1 MPKLLETETIWGS
14 SDAPDR
20 TSGGI
25 PVSGEVVSMTA
36 VSMAHGPGASALKTW
51 SLRQHDDS
59 RRRLV
64 HVAACRPQRE
74 HLQHNF
80 NVVPQVAEFTQGVV

>member
-1 MPKLLETETIWGS
+1 
-14 SDAPDR
+14 
-20 TSGGI
+20 
-25 PVSGEVVSMTA
+25 MTA
-36 VSMAHGPGASALKTW
+36 VSMAPGPGASALKTW

-64 HVAACRPQRE
+64 HVAACRPERE